1 MRPTISQ
8 LRGWNLD
15 ALGKAADAARDNART
30 LDASLDSCDRVF
42 NDASGWYGKTHDAAK
57 IKVDQELDHG
67 REIRN
72 VLNRISDDAEDAAR
86 TLKHAKEFTL
96 QDVDGAV
103 SEGFTVTDTGEVS
116 HPDAKKAQA
125 AADHQRRIQSGLDE
139 LARLDDMYGKKL
151 REAAD
156 DLESMRDGQ
165 HDVTLPSGRGWT
177 RTHWSTASRR

>member
-1 MRPTISQ
+1 M
-8 LRGWNLD
+8 
-15 ALGKAADAARDNART
+15 
-30 LDASLDSCDRVF
+30 F

-96 QDVDGAV
+96 QDVDAAV

-125 AADHQRRIQSGLDE
+125 PPTISVGFSPGSTSSRASMTCT
-139 LARLDDMYGKKL
+139 AR
-151 REAAD
+151 
-156 DLESMRDGQ
+156 S
-165 HDVTLPSGRGWT
+165 
-177 RTHWSTASRR
+177 